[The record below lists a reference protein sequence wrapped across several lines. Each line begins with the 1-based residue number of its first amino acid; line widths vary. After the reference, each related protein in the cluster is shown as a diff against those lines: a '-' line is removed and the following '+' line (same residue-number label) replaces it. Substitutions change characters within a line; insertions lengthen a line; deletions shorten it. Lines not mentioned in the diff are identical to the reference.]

1 MEIKETAVDIM
12 QIIKEPVVIVVAT
25 ALTMW
30 VIGWIRTFLGKRIHV
45 ESPEAK
51 TLAQVVPAVNAILCV
66 LGPLLDASIA
76 NLEVA
81 KGICNGNGDRAL
93 ERTRAARDCYDAFR
107 NEATKVE
114 AAND

>member
-1 MEIKETAVDIM
+1 VDIM
-12 QIIKEPVVIVVAT
+12 QIIKEPVVVAVAT
-25 ALTMW
+25 ALAMW
-30 VIGWIRTFLGKRIHV
+30 VIGWIRTFLARRVKV
-45 ESPEAK
+45 QSPEAA

-76 NLEVA
+76 NLEVT
-81 KGICNGNGDRAL
+81 KGICNGNVDRAL